1 VQLNRFTLMVMRSD
15 KRGNNVYLC
24 LGSNVGDRLLYLDEA
39 GKQLQLIATE
49 PIEFSEVYESQPWG
63 NELLNHFL
71 NCVVHVKT
79 GLAPI
84 QLLKKVQEIE
94 LGMGRLEKSRGGQ
107 YQNRVIDIDILTYN
121 NATIDSLCLTIP
133 HPLLTNRKFVLLPF
147 VDLAP
152 EFCLPYSL
160 KSIKNDLQECQDEL
174 ECALFVQK

>member
-1 VQLNRFTLMVMRSD
+1 
-15 KRGNNVYLC
+15 
-24 LGSNVGDRLLYLDEA
+24 
-39 GKQLQLIATE
+39 
-49 PIEFSEVYESQPWG
+49 
-63 NELLNHFL
+63 
-71 NCVVHVKT
+71 VKT